1 MLKTPIVPQIE
12 RNFKEKII
20 KSQEMMPHIQFS
32 DTKKNSM
39 MMNKNIPIAIY
50 NSCMSPNQSNRDF
63 SVKIANSNNGR
74 IDMNKAFQFSPFQQ
88 NINNKMFQSQNMKN
102 SYSDLRTSA
111 SFNSQNSSESFFSNN
126 NNKSQFIPNN
136 FVLFPNNIYQSHR
149 RISSVDYP
157 IDIQNTYFYRNN
169 LSSKELTNIINNTNI
184 NINPKINQSLQS
196 INLNDNNTFINEK
209 IIPNF
214 NFKNIFHNNQI
225 NNEENYFNTQKSM
238 EFCDQKALN
247 NNEKAN
253 KNQNYSEPLSI
264 DSLSKSNSSNIN
276 SISKNNNC
284 INGNNGENHSR
295 KKSKNYYN
303 KFNTAKEN
311 NMNENTVILTLKIK
325 VAKNDYRIFNLKK
338 YDDLFISLEKF
349 VDINKIRQE
358 LVKPLVTKI
367 FKTLNKIFWLLN
379 NKIGIYDQEYLNSLY
394 KLWIKNNKEI
404 PRTKNKNKTN
414 SDKSTT
420 SSSDTSSENISKEIK
435 SNSFQNTDGNS
446 SDEKERLHT
455 SNSF

>member
-247 NNEKAN
+247 NNEK
-253 KNQNYSEPLSI
+253 LSI

-284 INGNNGENHSR
+284 INGNNGDNHSR

-414 SDKSTT
+414 SDRSTT
-420 SSSDTSSENISKEIK
+420 SSSDTSSENSSKEIK

>member
-1 MLKTPIVPQIE
+1 M
-12 RNFKEKII
+12 
-20 KSQEMMPHIQFS
+20 
-32 DTKKNSM
+32 
-39 MMNKNIPIAIY
+39 
-50 NSCMSPNQSNRDF
+50 
-63 SVKIANSNNGR
+63 
-74 IDMNKAFQFSPFQQ
+74 
-88 NINNKMFQSQNMKN
+88 
-102 SYSDLRTSA
+102 
-111 SFNSQNSSESFFSNN
+111 
-126 NNKSQFIPNN
+126 
-136 FVLFPNNIYQSHR
+136 
-149 RISSVDYP
+149 
-157 IDIQNTYFYRNN
+157 
-169 LSSKELTNIINNTNI
+169 
-184 NINPKINQSLQS
+184 
-196 INLNDNNTFINEK
+196 NDNNTFINEK

-247 NNEKAN
+247 NNEK
-253 KNQNYSEPLSI
+253 LSI

-284 INGNNGENHSR
+284 INGNNGDNHSR

-404 PRTKNKNKTN
+404 PRTKNKTKLIVIRALPVHQILQVKIVVK
-414 SDKSTT
+414 KSKVIH
-420 SSSDTSSENISKEIK
+420 SRILMEIAAMKRKDYILQILFKKFILFYSYLLNNI
-435 SNSFQNTDGNS
+435 
-446 SDEKERLHT
+446 
-455 SNSF
+455 

>member
-247 NNEKAN
+247 NNEK
-253 KNQNYSEPLSI
+253 LSI

-325 VAKNDYRIFNLKK
+325 VAKNDYRIFNLK
-338 YDDLFISLEKF
+338 
-349 VDINKIRQE
+349 NMM
-358 LVKPLVTKI
+358 
-367 FKTLNKIFWLLN
+367 
-379 NKIGIYDQEYLNSLY
+379 IYLYL
-394 KLWIKNNKEI
+394 
-404 PRTKNKNKTN
+404 
-414 SDKSTT
+414 
-420 SSSDTSSENISKEIK
+420 
-435 SNSFQNTDGNS
+435 
-446 SDEKERLHT
+446 
-455 SNSF
+455 

>member
-20 KSQEMMPHIQFS
+20 KSQEMMPHLQYS
-32 DTKKNSM
+32 DSKKNNM
-39 MMNKNIPIAIY
+39 IMNKSFPIAIY
-50 NSCMSPNQSNRDF
+50 NSCLSPNQSNRDI
-63 SVKIANSNNGR
+63 SVKMPNSNNGR

-88 NINNKMFQSQNMKN
+88 NINNKMFQTQNMKN

-149 RISSVDYP
+149 RITSVDYP
-157 IDIQNTYFYRNN
+157 IDMHNTYFYRNN

-184 NINPKINQSLQS
+184 NINPKINQNLQS
-196 INLNDNNTFINEK
+196 INLNDNNTFMNEK

-214 NFKNIFHNNQI
+214 NFNNIFHNNNQI

-238 EFCDQKALN
+238 EFCEQKILN
-247 NNEKAN
+247 SNEK
-253 KNQNYSEPLSI
+253 LSI

-276 SISKNNNC
+276 SVPKNSNC
-284 INGNNGENHSR
+284 INDNTNGDNHSR

-404 PRTKNKNKTN
+404 PRTKNKKKTN
-414 SDKSTT
+414 SDRSTT
-420 SSSDTSSENISKEIK
+420 SSSDISSENSSKEIK

>member
-20 KSQEMMPHIQFS
+20 KSQEMMPHLQYS
-32 DTKKNSM
+32 DSKKNNM
-39 MMNKNIPIAIY
+39 IMNKSFPIAIY
-50 NSCMSPNQSNRDF
+50 NSCLSPNQSNRDI
-63 SVKIANSNNGR
+63 SVKMPNSNNGR

-88 NINNKMFQSQNMKN
+88 NINNKMFQTQNMKN

-149 RISSVDYP
+149 RITSVDYP
-157 IDIQNTYFYRNN
+157 IDIHNTYFYRNN

-184 NINPKINQSLQS
+184 NINPKINQNLQS
-196 INLNDNNTFINEK
+196 INLNDNNTFMNEK

-214 NFKNIFHNNQI
+214 NFNNNFHNNNQI

-238 EFCDQKALN
+238 EFCEQKFLN
-247 NNEKAN
+247 SNEK
-253 KNQNYSEPLSI
+253 LSI

-276 SISKNNNC
+276 SVPKNSNC
-284 INGNNGENHSR
+284 INDNTNGDNHSR

-325 VAKNDYRIFNLKK
+325 VAKNDYRIFNL
-338 YDDLFISLEKF
+338 
-349 VDINKIRQE
+349 
-358 LVKPLVTKI
+358 
-367 FKTLNKIFWLLN
+367 IFWLLN

-404 PRTKNKNKTN
+404 PRTKNKKKTN
-414 SDKSTT
+414 SDRSTT
-420 SSSDTSSENISKEIK
+420 SSSDISSENSSKEIK